1 MIGNNTARLIEV
13 GIRAV
18 QDGAS
23 SVTFLISAD
32 EDLKVSPVNGGDPT
46 PPTHGTATIKVT
58 QTNGDIRV
66 ESSRT
71 ERRDIAV

>member
-18 QDGAS
+18 QDGAG

-32 EDLKVSPVNGGDPT
+32 EDMKVNRIGGDPT
-46 PPTHGTATIKVT
+46 PPTHGTVTIKVT
-58 QTNGDIRV
+58 QTNGGIRV

-71 ERRDIAV
+71 ERRDVSV